1 MNESPE
7 IVAQNRT
14 MEILNEKMKELAEA
28 IRANHEAAG
37 QVASGR
43 MRDSLQS
50 VTLHDNRIFIGFV
63 DALNYVEALE
73 RGNAP
78 WEDIPIREAKDGHYY
93 AYVPGWFAETIGQ
106 WMHDKGIEET
116 KERNRWSVAW
126 NIIHFGTKLFQDGG
140 RTDIYSDLV
149 DQYSDEIAN
158 EIMKEYDTIIN
169 TITLNNK

>member
-1 MNESPE
+1 MNEAPE
-7 IVAQNRT
+7 IEAQNKA
-14 MEILNEKMKELAEA
+14 MEILNEKLRQLADA

-43 MRDSLQS
+43 MRDSIRD
-50 VTLHDNRIFIGFV
+50 VVLHDNKIFIGFV
-63 DALNYVEALE
+63 EALDYVEALE

-93 AYVPGWFAETIGQ
+93 AYVPGWFAEAIGQ
-106 WMHDKGIEET
+106 WMLDKGIEET

-126 NIIHFGTKLFQDGG
+126 CIIHFGTQLFQDGG

-149 DQYSDEIAN
+149 EQYSEEIAN
-158 EIMKEYDTIIN
+158 DIMKEYDTII
-169 TITLNNK
+169 TPLTLNQ